1 MASMDGR
8 VKQDDTCTSLPSL
21 IVLLVQKVQKFLW
34 YLYRNVFRSYSIIC
48 RPGTLQGLHQGCQN
62 LFNSYWAVQCRPRST
77 SLSRLNQPEQFCRVL
92 FVWSRFA
99 IVQFKDEIHTPCS
112 PEERILSLFP
122 VFFCSFRVRQLLCMS
137 PLGNIQHDL
146 FQPLNSGNPCILQN
160 RRDRECDRRCRTR
173 ARICSHT

>member
-1 MASMDGR
+1 MALDCIARTACLWLSQSHHLLIDY
-8 VKQDDTCTSLPSL
+8 CTLECF
-21 IVLLVQKVQKFLW
+21 LL
-34 YLYRNVFRSYSIIC
+34 SIRHIASF
-48 RPGTLQGLHQGCQN
+48 QGLHQGCQN